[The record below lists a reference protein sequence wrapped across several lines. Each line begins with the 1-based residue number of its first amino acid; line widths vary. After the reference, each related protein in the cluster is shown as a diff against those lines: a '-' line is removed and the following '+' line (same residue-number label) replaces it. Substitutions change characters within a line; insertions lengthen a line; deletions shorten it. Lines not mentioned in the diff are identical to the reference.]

1 MMKLFPELRRPWSDG
16 LVSAL
21 GIQDYRDPFEI
32 RFGLFGGPDDSGG
45 GSDNVDRSNPN
56 EMAARERAAAR
67 AGTVTDSRG
76 NAVTSVNRDGSRS
89 VVTTGSQAQQVA
101 AREAFNAT
109 DPRASDTRSNY
120 AQDQYDQ
127 VAARETAALNR
138 AAEAGRLAST
148 SLANV
153 GDVTQPTYGPFAAD
167 QPQLNFVAPQ
177 ISRPEVNLS
186 ATSRP
191 DIPANAQNMSN
202 QILSRRVGSPAAL
215 GIDSNIAMTALQD
228 RALQGDV
235 EAQDMLNQAAT
246 RGDITRDQ
254 ADYAFGFTQQAPASA
269 VGQTLAEN
277 ATAANVL
284 QGPPQLSQIQRVR
297 SDKIFG
303 PSVNSVTAALDYP
316 GVARDT
322 LATGVI
328 PEDQSQVLLSDLTA
342 DPSGTARFGANY
354 LPDLASAPASD
365 FLVGQQSSVGRP
377 GLVGTAADGSPITTD
392 EFQSVYVDGRGMN
405 VPRPQMSV
413 INTAAA
419 DPMTQLSQQQAIF
432 GLGDNAPQSATS
444 AAVQQVAARQLSPLE
459 QSIQAAVDASTR
471 QFTPVSSP
479 ELMGEQ
485 AAAGTPAES
494 FYTDAYRELYP
505 DVEGNIPGTGFAA
518 LSNAIQGYSPLGAI
532 SRKLTGAGPLDLPS
546 ASEQAAFNSGQ
557 LLSMGGTMNEQT
569 GAISGAKAGRGE
581 LNMNRF
587 GMVTYSGM
595 PDPSYDG
602 PYANLVNPPA
612 DTGGDGDQPMQQAT
626 ADPCPEGYQMVDGV
640 CQPVDDVTADDPAAP
655 GSNFVIN
662 PTTGLPTL
670 FQPTTQATQVGQ
682 IQPFVLQP
690 NAPQQIAAPQGIQAL
705 SPTGAALG
713 RQV

>member
-32 RFGLFGGPDDSGG
+32 QFGLFGDDDSGG
-45 GSDNVDRSNPN
+45 SGSDNVDRSNPN

-67 AGTVTDSRG
+67 AGTVTDGSG
-76 NAVTSVNRDGSRS
+76 NAVTSINPDGTRS

-127 VAARETAALNR
+127 VRAQEDAALQR
-138 AAEAGRLAST
+138 AAAAGRLASAPA
-148 SLANV
+148 SSALANV
-153 GDVTQPTYGPFAAD
+153 GDVTQAQYGPFASD

-202 QILSRRVGSPAAL
+202 QILSRRVGSPAAF
-215 GIDSNIAMTALQD
+215 GIDTNIAMTALQD
-228 RALQGDV
+228 RALKGDV

-254 ADYAFGFTQQAPASA
+254 ADYAFGFTQQAPAAASA

-284 QGPPQLSQIQRVR
+284 GSLPTPGGTVRDLQAQRQLQGPPQFIEESRTPARTISSTGQPLEE
-297 SDKIFG
+297 
-303 PSVNSVTAALDYP
+303 VTGFLDYP
-316 GVARDT
+316 GTVFDRSASSLVQARTTMGPQQAADANAFAAQQADASTLGLSPGALGGRIAAPLPDMVDAETDMVARDLTDPNRPGYSGGLPVGLETYTRPDGVT
-322 LATGVI
+322 LTTNLAGLTEEQRANQPFSMDVANFMGSQPYGYELDNQGNVI
-328 PEDQSQVLLSDLTA
+328 GQV
-342 DPSGTARFGANY
+342 GTPGM
-354 LPDLASAPASD
+354 S
-365 FLVGQQSSVGRP
+365 LVGNAVT
-377 GLVGTAADGSPITTD
+377 GL
-392 EFQSVYVDGRGMN
+392 QNM
-405 VPRPQMSV
+405 
-413 INTAAA
+413 
-419 DPMTQLSQQQAIF
+419 
-432 GLGDNAPQSATS
+432 
-444 AAVQQVAARQLSPLE
+444 
-459 QSIQAAVDASTR
+459 
-471 QFTPVSSP
+471 
-479 ELMGEQ
+479 LMGPPETVEDLLDRG
-485 AAAGTPAES
+485 AYTGMSLAGS
-494 FYTDAYRELYP
+494 D
-505 DVEGNIPGTGFAA
+505 D
-518 LSNAIQGYSPLGAI
+518 
-532 SRKLTGAGPLDLPS
+532 
-546 ASEQAAFNSGQ
+546 
-557 LLSMGGTMNEQT
+557 GG
-569 GAISGAKAGRGE
+569 S
-581 LNMNRF
+581 
-587 GMVTYSGM
+587 
-595 PDPSYDG
+595 DG
-602 PYANLVNPPA
+602 
-612 DTGGDGDQPMQQAT
+612 GQPMQQAT

-640 CQPVDDVTADDPAAP
+640 CQPVDDVTADEPAAP
-655 GSNFVIN
+655 GSEFVIN

-682 IQPFVLQP
+682 INPFVLQP
-690 NAPQQIAAPQGIQAL
+690 YTPVQAQNIQQARSGIQAL

>member
-32 RFGLFGGPDDSGG
+32 QFGLFGDDDSGG
-45 GSDNVDRSNPN
+45 SGSDNVDRSNPN

-67 AGTVTDSRG
+67 AGTVTDGSG
-76 NAVTSVNRDGSRS
+76 NAVTSINPDGTRS

-127 VAARETAALNR
+127 VRAQEDAALQR
-138 AAEAGRLAST
+138 AAAAGRLASAPA
-148 SLANV
+148 SSALANV
-153 GDVTQPTYGPFAAD
+153 GDVTQAQYGPFASD

-202 QILSRRVGSPAAL
+202 QILSRRVGSPAAF
-215 GIDSNIAMTALQD
+215 GIDTNIAMTALQD
-228 RALQGDV
+228 RALKGDV

-254 ADYAFGFTQQAPASA
+254 ADYAFGFTQQAPAAASA

-284 QGPPQLSQIQRVR
+284 GSLPTPGGTVRDLQAQRQLQGPPQFIEESRTPARTISSTGQPLEE
-297 SDKIFG
+297 
-303 PSVNSVTAALDYP
+303 VTGFLDYP
-316 GVARDT
+316 GTVFDRSASSLVQAGTTMGPQQAADANAFAAQQADASTLGLSPGALGGRIAAPLPDMVDAETDMVARDLTDPNRPGYSGGLPVGLETYTRPDGVT
-322 LATGVI
+322 LTTNLAGLTEEQRANQPFSMDVANFMGSQPYGYELDNQGNVI
-328 PEDQSQVLLSDLTA
+328 GQV
-342 DPSGTARFGANY
+342 GTPGM
-354 LPDLASAPASD
+354 S
-365 FLVGQQSSVGRP
+365 LVGNAVT
-377 GLVGTAADGSPITTD
+377 GL
-392 EFQSVYVDGRGMN
+392 QNM
-405 VPRPQMSV
+405 
-413 INTAAA
+413 
-419 DPMTQLSQQQAIF
+419 
-432 GLGDNAPQSATS
+432 
-444 AAVQQVAARQLSPLE
+444 
-459 QSIQAAVDASTR
+459 
-471 QFTPVSSP
+471 
-479 ELMGEQ
+479 LMGPPETVEDLLDRG
-485 AAAGTPAES
+485 AYTGMSLAGS
-494 FYTDAYRELYP
+494 D
-505 DVEGNIPGTGFAA
+505 D
-518 LSNAIQGYSPLGAI
+518 
-532 SRKLTGAGPLDLPS
+532 
-546 ASEQAAFNSGQ
+546 
-557 LLSMGGTMNEQT
+557 GG
-569 GAISGAKAGRGE
+569 S
-581 LNMNRF
+581 
-587 GMVTYSGM
+587 
-595 PDPSYDG
+595 DG
-602 PYANLVNPPA
+602 
-612 DTGGDGDQPMQQAT
+612 GQPMQQAT

-640 CQPVDDVTADDPAAP
+640 CQPVDDVTADEPAAP
-655 GSNFVIN
+655 GSEFVIN

-682 IQPFVLQP
+682 INPFVLQP
-690 NAPQQIAAPQGIQAL
+690 YTPVQAQNIQQARSGIQAL

>member
-32 RFGLFGGPDDSGG
+32 QFGLFGDDDSGG
-45 GSDNVDRSNPN
+45 SGSDNVDRSNPN

-67 AGTVTDSRG
+67 AGTVTDGSG
-76 NAVTSVNRDGSRS
+76 NAVTSINPDGTRS

-127 VAARETAALNR
+127 VRAQEDAALQR
-138 AAEAGRLAST
+138 AAAAGRLASAPA
-148 SLANV
+148 SSALANV
-153 GDVTQPTYGPFAAD
+153 GDVTQAQYGPFASD

-202 QILSRRVGSPAAL
+202 QILSRRVGSPAAF
-215 GIDSNIAMTALQD
+215 GIDTNIAMTALQD
-228 RALQGDV
+228 RALKGDV

-254 ADYAFGFTQQAPASA
+254 ADYAFGFTQQAPAAASA

-284 QGPPQLSQIQRVR
+284 GSLPTPGGTVRDLQAQRQLQGPPQFIEESRTPARTISSTGQPLEE
-297 SDKIFG
+297 
-303 PSVNSVTAALDYP
+303 VTGFLDYP
-316 GVARDT
+316 GTVFDRSASSLVQAGTTMGPQQAADANAFAAQQADASTLGLSPGALGGRIAAPLPDMVDAETDMVARD
-322 LATGVI
+322 
-328 PEDQSQVLLSDLTA
+328 LT
-342 DPSGTARFGANY
+342 DPN
-354 LPDLASAPASD
+354 
-365 FLVGQQSSVGRP
+365 RP
-377 GLVGTAADGSPITTD
+377 GYSGGLPVGLETYTRPDGVTLTTNLAGLTEEQRANQPFSMDVANFMGSQPYGYELDNQGNVIGQVGTP
-392 EFQSVYVDGRGMN
+392 GMSFVGN
-405 VPRPQMSV
+405 AV
-413 INTAAA
+413 T
-419 DPMTQLSQQQAIF
+419 
-432 GLGDNAPQSATS
+432 GLQNM
-444 AAVQQVAARQLSPLE
+444 
-459 QSIQAAVDASTR
+459 
-471 QFTPVSSP
+471 
-479 ELMGEQ
+479 LMGPPETVEDLLDRG
-485 AAAGTPAES
+485 AYTGMSLAGS
-494 FYTDAYRELYP
+494 D
-505 DVEGNIPGTGFAA
+505 D
-518 LSNAIQGYSPLGAI
+518 
-532 SRKLTGAGPLDLPS
+532 
-546 ASEQAAFNSGQ
+546 
-557 LLSMGGTMNEQT
+557 GG
-569 GAISGAKAGRGE
+569 S
-581 LNMNRF
+581 
-587 GMVTYSGM
+587 
-595 PDPSYDG
+595 DG
-602 PYANLVNPPA
+602 
-612 DTGGDGDQPMQQAT
+612 GQPMQQAT

-640 CQPVDDVTADDPAAP
+640 CQPVDDVTADEPAAP
-655 GSNFVIN
+655 GSEFVIN

-682 IQPFVLQP
+682 INPFVLQP
-690 NAPQQIAAPQGIQAL
+690 YTPVQAQNIQQARSGIQAL

>member
-32 RFGLFGGPDDSGG
+32 QFGLFGDDDSGG
-45 GSDNVDRSNPN
+45 SGSDNVDRSNPN

-67 AGTVTDSRG
+67 AGTVTDGSG
-76 NAVTSVNRDGSRS
+76 NAVTSINPDGTRS

-127 VAARETAALNR
+127 VRAQEDAALQR
-138 AAEAGRLAST
+138 AAAAGRLAS
-148 SLANV
+148 SALANV
-153 GDVTQPTYGPFAAD
+153 GDVTQAQYGPFASD

-202 QILSRRVGSPAAL
+202 QILSRRVGSPAAF
-215 GIDSNIAMTALQD
+215 GIDTNIAMTALQD
-228 RALQGDV
+228 RALKGDV

-254 ADYAFGFTQQAPASA
+254 ADYAFGFTQQAPAAASA

-284 QGPPQLSQIQRVR
+284 GSLPTPGGTVRDLQAQRQLQGPPQFIEESRTPARTISSTGQPLEE
-297 SDKIFG
+297 
-303 PSVNSVTAALDYP
+303 VTGFLDYP
-316 GVARDT
+316 GTVFDRSASSLVQAGTTMGPQQAADANAFAAQQADASTLGLSPGALGGRIAAPLPDMVDAETDMVARDLTDPNRPGYSGGLPVGLETYTRPDGVT
-322 LATGVI
+322 LTTNLAGLTEEQRANQPFSMDVANFMGSQPYGYELDNQGNVI
-328 PEDQSQVLLSDLTA
+328 GQV
-342 DPSGTARFGANY
+342 GTPGM
-354 LPDLASAPASD
+354 S
-365 FLVGQQSSVGRP
+365 LVGNAVT
-377 GLVGTAADGSPITTD
+377 GL
-392 EFQSVYVDGRGMN
+392 QNM
-405 VPRPQMSV
+405 
-413 INTAAA
+413 
-419 DPMTQLSQQQAIF
+419 
-432 GLGDNAPQSATS
+432 
-444 AAVQQVAARQLSPLE
+444 
-459 QSIQAAVDASTR
+459 
-471 QFTPVSSP
+471 
-479 ELMGEQ
+479 LMGPPETVEDLLDRG
-485 AAAGTPAES
+485 AYTGMSLAGS
-494 FYTDAYRELYP
+494 D
-505 DVEGNIPGTGFAA
+505 D
-518 LSNAIQGYSPLGAI
+518 
-532 SRKLTGAGPLDLPS
+532 
-546 ASEQAAFNSGQ
+546 
-557 LLSMGGTMNEQT
+557 GG
-569 GAISGAKAGRGE
+569 S
-581 LNMNRF
+581 
-587 GMVTYSGM
+587 
-595 PDPSYDG
+595 DG
-602 PYANLVNPPA
+602 
-612 DTGGDGDQPMQQAT
+612 GQPMQQAT

-640 CQPVDDVTADDPAAP
+640 CQPVDDVTADEPAAP
-655 GSNFVIN
+655 GSEFVIN

-682 IQPFVLQP
+682 INPFVLQP
-690 NAPQQIAAPQGIQAL
+690 YTPVQAQNIQQARSGIQAL

>member
-32 RFGLFGGPDDSGG
+32 QFGLFGDDDSGG
-45 GSDNVDRSNPN
+45 SGSDNVDRSNPN

-67 AGTVTDSRG
+67 AGTVTDGSG
-76 NAVTSVNRDGSRS
+76 NAVTSINPDGTRS

-127 VAARETAALNR
+127 VRAQEDAALQR
-138 AAEAGRLAST
+138 AAAAGRLASS

-153 GDVTQPTYGPFAAD
+153 GDVTQAQYGPFASD

-202 QILSRRVGSPAAL
+202 QILSRRVGSPAAF
-215 GIDSNIAMTALQD
+215 GIDTNIAMTALQD
-228 RALQGDV
+228 RALKGDV

-254 ADYAFGFTQQAPASA
+254 ADYAFGFTQQAPAAASA

-284 QGPPQLSQIQRVR
+284 GSLPTPGGTVRDLQAQRQLQGPPQFIEESRTPARTISSTGQPLEE
-297 SDKIFG
+297 
-303 PSVNSVTAALDYP
+303 VTGFLDYP
-316 GVARDT
+316 GTVFDRSASSLVQAGTTMGPQQAADANAFAAQQTSANQAQVPVVSGPLPDMVDAETDMVARDLTDPNRPGYSGGLPVGLETYTRPDGVT
-322 LATGVI
+322 LTTNLAGLTEEQRANQPFSMDVANFMGSQPYGYELDNQGNVI
-328 PEDQSQVLLSDLTA
+328 GQV
-342 DPSGTARFGANY
+342 GTPGM
-354 LPDLASAPASD
+354 S
-365 FLVGQQSSVGRP
+365 LVGNAVT
-377 GLVGTAADGSPITTD
+377 GL
-392 EFQSVYVDGRGMN
+392 QNM
-405 VPRPQMSV
+405 
-413 INTAAA
+413 
-419 DPMTQLSQQQAIF
+419 
-432 GLGDNAPQSATS
+432 
-444 AAVQQVAARQLSPLE
+444 
-459 QSIQAAVDASTR
+459 
-471 QFTPVSSP
+471 
-479 ELMGEQ
+479 LMGPPETVEDLLDRG
-485 AAAGTPAES
+485 AYTGMSLAGS
-494 FYTDAYRELYP
+494 D
-505 DVEGNIPGTGFAA
+505 D
-518 LSNAIQGYSPLGAI
+518 
-532 SRKLTGAGPLDLPS
+532 
-546 ASEQAAFNSGQ
+546 
-557 LLSMGGTMNEQT
+557 GG
-569 GAISGAKAGRGE
+569 S
-581 LNMNRF
+581 
-587 GMVTYSGM
+587 
-595 PDPSYDG
+595 DG
-602 PYANLVNPPA
+602 
-612 DTGGDGDQPMQQAT
+612 GQPMQQAT

-640 CQPVDDVTADDPAAP
+640 CQPVDDVTADEPAAP
-655 GSNFVIN
+655 GSEFVIN

-682 IQPFVLQP
+682 INPFVLQP
-690 NAPQQIAAPQGIQAL
+690 YTPVQAQNIQQARSGIQAL

>member
-21 GIQDYRDPFEI
+21 GIEDYRDPFEI
-32 RFGLFGGPDDSGG
+32 QFGLFGGDDAGG
-45 GSDNVDRSNPN
+45 GSDSVDRSNPN
-56 EMAARERAAAR
+56 EMAAREKAAAR
-67 AGTVTDSRG
+67 AGTVTDSKG
-76 NAVTSVNRDGSRS
+76 NAVTSVNPDGSRS
-89 VVTTGSQAQQVA
+89 VVTTGTQAQQVA

-120 AQDQYDQ
+120 AQAQYDE

-153 GDVTQPTYGPFAAD
+153 GDVTQAQYGPFAAD
-167 QPQLNFVAPQ
+167 QPQVNFVAPQ

-202 QILSRRVGSPAAL
+202 QILSRRVGSPAAF

-254 ADYAFGFTQQAPASA
+254 ADYAFGFTQQDPAST
-269 VGQTLAEN
+269 VGQTVAEN

-284 QGPPQLSQIQRVR
+284 GTTPSDMARIATADAAMDPSAVQVFDASPNAMDAGDMMLNPGLATGLGSLPTPGGTVRDLQAQRQLQGPPQFIEESRTPARTISSTGQALEE
-297 SDKIFG
+297 
-303 PSVNSVTAALDYP
+303 VTGFLDYP
-316 GVARDT
+316 GTVFDRPTSSLVQAGTTMGPQQARDANAFAAPAPTLGLSPGALGGRIAAPLPDMVDAETDMVARDLTDPNRAGYAGGLPTGLETYTRPDGVT
-322 LATGVI
+322 LTTNLAGLTEEQRANQPFSMDVANFMGSQPYGYELDSQGNVI
-328 PEDQSQVLLSDLTA
+328 GQV
-342 DPSGTARFGANY
+342 GTPGM
-354 LPDLASAPASD
+354 S
-365 FLVGQQSSVGRP
+365 LVGNAIT
-377 GLVGTAADGSPITTD
+377 GL
-392 EFQSVYVDGRGMN
+392 QNM
-405 VPRPQMSV
+405 
-413 INTAAA
+413 
-419 DPMTQLSQQQAIF
+419 
-432 GLGDNAPQSATS
+432 
-444 AAVQQVAARQLSPLE
+444 
-459 QSIQAAVDASTR
+459 
-471 QFTPVSSP
+471 
-479 ELMGEQ
+479 LMGPPETVEDLLDRG
-485 AAAGTPAES
+485 A
-494 FYTDAYRELYP
+494 YT
-505 DVEGNIPGTGFAA
+505 GMS
-518 LSNAIQGYSPLGAI
+518 LSGSDDGG
-532 SRKLTGAGPLDLPS
+532 SDG
-546 ASEQAAFNSGQ
+546 GQ
-557 LLSMGGTMNEQT
+557 Q
-569 GAISGAKAGRGE
+569 
-581 LNMNRF
+581 
-587 GMVTYSGM
+587 
-595 PDPSYDG
+595 
-602 PYANLVNPPA
+602 
-612 DTGGDGDQPMQQAT
+612 MQQAT

-640 CQPVDDVTADDPAAP
+640 CQPVDDVTADEPAAP

-682 IQPFVLQP
+682 INPFVLQP
-690 NAPQQIAAPQGIQAL
+690 YTPMQAQNIQQARSGIQAL

>member
-1 MMKLFPELRRPWSDG
+1 MIKFFPELRRRRSDG
-16 LVSAL
+16 LASAL
-21 GIQDYRDPFEI
+21 GLQDYRDPFEI
-32 RFGLFGGPDDSGG
+32 QFGLFGDDDSGG

-56 EMAARERAAAR
+56 EMAAREKAAAR
-67 AGTVTDSRG
+67 AGTVTDGKG
-76 NAVTSVNRDGSRS
+76 NAVTSVNPDGSRS
-89 VVTTGSQAQQVA
+89 VVTTGTQAQQVA

-138 AAEAGRLAST
+138 AAEAGRLASAPA
-148 SLANV
+148 SSALANV
-153 GDVTQPTYGPFAAD
+153 GDVTQAQYGPFASD
-167 QPQLNFVAPQ
+167 QPQVNFVAPQ

-202 QILSRRVGSPAAL
+202 QILSRRVGSPAAF

-254 ADYAFGFTQQAPASA
+254 ADYAFGFTQQAPAASA

-284 QGPPQLSQIQRVR
+284 GSLPTPGGTVRDLQAQRQLQGPPQFIEETRNAARTISPTGQALEE
-297 SDKIFG
+297 
-303 PSVNSVTAALDYP
+303 VTGLLDYP
-316 GVARDT
+316 GTVFDRPTSSLVEA
-322 LATGVI
+322 
-328 PEDQSQVLLSDLTA
+328 
-342 DPSGTARFGANY
+342 GTTMG
-354 LPDLASAPASD
+354 P
-365 FLVGQQSSVGRP
+365 QQ
-377 GLVGTAADGSPITTD
+377 AAD
-392 EFQSVYVDGRGMN
+392 
-405 VPRPQMSV
+405 
-413 INTAAA
+413 AAA
-419 DPMTQLSQQQAIF
+419 FAAQQA
-432 GLGDNAPQSATS
+432 P
-444 AAVQQVAARQLSPLE
+444 ARQLSPLE
-459 QSIQAAVDASTR
+459 QSVQAAVDASTR
-471 QFTPVSSP
+471 TPEQQAGVTP
-479 ELMGEQ
+479 TELMGQQ
-485 AAAGTPAES
+485 AAAGTPAEN
-494 FYTDAYRELYP
+494 FYTDAYRGVYP
-505 DVEGNIPGTGFAA
+505 DVEGNIPGTTMAGIG
-518 LSNAIQGYSPLGAI
+518 NAVQEFSPLGMIARGI
-532 SRKLTGAGPLDLPS
+532 TGADPLDLPS

-557 LLSMGGTMNEQT
+557 LLSMGGTMDEQT
-569 GAISGAKAGRGE
+569 GAISDVPAGRGT

-612 DTGGDGDQPMQQAT
+612 DTGGDGGEQYDART
-626 ADPCPEGYQMVDGV
+626 VDPCPEGYQMVDGV
-640 CQPVDDVTADDPAAP
+640 CTPVDDVTADEPAAP

-682 IQPFVLQP
+682 INPFVLQP
-690 NAPQQIAAPQGIQAL
+690 YTPMQAQNIQQARSGIQAL

>member
-32 RFGLFGGPDDSGG
+32 QFGLFGDDDGGGGG

-56 EMAARERAAAR
+56 EMAAREKAAAR
-67 AGTVTDSRG
+67 AGTVTDSSG
-76 NAVTSVNRDGSRS
+76 NAVTSINSDGTRS

-127 VAARETAALNR
+127 VRAQEDAALQR
-138 AAEAGRLAST
+138 AAEAGRLASAPA
-148 SLANV
+148 SSALANV
-153 GDVTQPTYGPFAAD
+153 GDVTQAQYGPFASD

-202 QILSRRVGSPAAL
+202 QILSRRVGSPAAF
-215 GIDSNIAMTALQD
+215 GIDTNIAMTALQD

-269 VGQTLAEN
+269 VGQTVAEA

-284 QGPPQLSQIQRVR
+284 QGTSPADMARIATADAAMDPSAVQVFDSSPNAMDAGDMMLNPGLATGLGSLPTPGGTVRDLQAQRQLQGPPQFIEESRTPARTISPTGQALEE
-297 SDKIFG
+297 
-303 PSVNSVTAALDYP
+303 VTGFLDYP
-316 GVARDT
+316 GTVFDRPTSSLVQAGTTMGPQQARDANAFAAPAPTLGLSPGALGGRIAAPLPDMVDAETDMVARDLTDPNRAGYAGGLPTGLETYTRPDGVT
-322 LATGVI
+322 LTTNLAGLTEEQRANQPFSMDVANFMGSQPYGYELDSQGNVI
-328 PEDQSQVLLSDLTA
+328 
-342 DPSGTARFGANY
+342 
-354 LPDLASAPASD
+354 
-365 FLVGQQSSVGRP
+365 GQ
-377 GLVGTAADGSPITTD
+377 VGTPGMSLIGNAVTGLQNMIMGPPETVEDLLDRGAYTGMSLSGSDDG
-392 EFQSVYVDGRGMN
+392 G
-405 VPRPQMSV
+405 
-413 INTAAA
+413 
-419 DPMTQLSQQQAIF
+419 
-432 GLGDNAPQSATS
+432 
-444 AAVQQVAARQLSPLE
+444 
-459 QSIQAAVDASTR
+459 
-471 QFTPVSSP
+471 
-479 ELMGEQ
+479 
-485 AAAGTPAES
+485 
-494 FYTDAYRELYP
+494 
-505 DVEGNIPGTGFAA
+505 
-518 LSNAIQGYSPLGAI
+518 
-532 SRKLTGAGPLDLPS
+532 
-546 ASEQAAFNSGQ
+546 
-557 LLSMGGTMNEQT
+557 
-569 GAISGAKAGRGE
+569 
-581 LNMNRF
+581 
-587 GMVTYSGM
+587 
-595 PDPSYDG
+595 
-602 PYANLVNPPA
+602 
-612 DTGGDGDQPMQQAT
+612 GGDGGQQMQQAT

-640 CQPVDDVTADDPAAP
+640 CQPVDDVTADEPAAP

-682 IQPFVLQP
+682 INPFVLQP
-690 NAPQQIAAPQGIQAL
+690 YTPMQAQNIQQARSGIQAL

>member
-1 MMKLFPELRRPWSDG
+1 MIKFFPELRRPRSDG
-16 LVSAL
+16 LASAL
-21 GIQDYRDPFEI
+21 GLQDYRDPFEI
-32 RFGLFGGPDDSGG
+32 QFGLFGDDDAGG
-45 GSDNVDRSNPN
+45 GSDSVDRSNPN
-56 EMAARERAAAR
+56 EMAAREKAAAR
-67 AGTVTDSRG
+67 AGTVTDGKG
-76 NAVTSVNRDGSRS
+76 NPVTSVNADGSRS
-89 VVTTGSQAQQVA
+89 VVTTGTQAQQVA

-138 AAEAGRLAST
+138 AAEAGRLASAPAAS

-153 GDVTQPTYGPFAAD
+153 GDVTQAQYGPFASD

-177 ISRPEVNLS
+177 ISRPEVNFS
-186 ATSRP
+186 ATSPMTLPEPSPIRGVVDTGVSSGLLARQLSSDLASP
-191 DIPANAQNMSN
+191 EVKDSAARQLLSRSVSGDAEATELMTDAQNRGEFPGLIGPTRTVN
-202 QILSRRVGSPAAL
+202 VPVGIMNTPA
-215 GIDSNIAMTALQD
+215 
-228 RALQGDV
+228 
-235 EAQDMLNQAAT
+235 
-246 RGDITRDQ
+246 
-254 ADYAFGFTQQAPASA
+254 
-269 VGQTLAEN
+269 
-277 ATAANVL
+277 ATAASVL
-284 QGPPQLSQIQRVR
+284 QGPPQLTEET
-297 SDKIFG
+297 
-303 PSVNSVTAALDYP
+303 VT
-316 GVARDT
+316 
-322 LATGVI
+322 
-328 PEDQSQVLLSDLTA
+328 
-342 DPSGTARFGANY
+342 
-354 LPDLASAPASD
+354 LPDGASFVSQTFDAPGTSRDLMTAKPGSYTSAPASD

-392 EFQSVYVDGRGMN
+392 EFQSVYVDGRGMS
-405 VPRPQMSV
+405 VPRPEMSV

-444 AAVQQVAARQLSPLE
+444 AAAQQAAARQLSPLE

-471 QFTPVSSP
+471 TPEQQAGVTP
-479 ELMGEQ
+479 TGPMGQQ

-505 DVEGNIPGTGFAA
+505 DVEGNIPGTTMAGIGNAVKSLPGIGML
-518 LSNAIQGYSPLGAI
+518 LSG
-532 SRKLTGAGPLDLPS
+532 GPQDLPP

-557 LLSMGGTMNEQT
+557 LLSMGGTMDEQT
-569 GAISGAKAGRGE
+569 GAISDVPAGRGT
-581 LNMNRF
+581 LDMNRF

-612 DTGGDGDQPMQQAT
+612 DTGGDGDQQMQQAT

-640 CQPVDDVTADDPAAP
+640 CTPVDGITVDEPAAP

-670 FQPTTQATQVGQ
+670 FQPTTQATQVGP

>member
-32 RFGLFGGPDDSGG
+32 QFGLFGDDDSGG
-45 GSDNVDRSNPN
+45 SGSDNVDRSNPN

-67 AGTVTDSRG
+67 AGTVTDGSG
-76 NAVTSVNRDGSRS
+76 NAVTSINPDGTRS

-127 VAARETAALNR
+127 VRAQEDAALQR
-138 AAEAGRLAST
+138 AAAAGRLASS

-153 GDVTQPTYGPFAAD
+153 GDVTQAQYGPFASD

-202 QILSRRVGSPAAL
+202 QILSRRVGSPAAF
-215 GIDSNIAMTALQD
+215 GIDTNIAMTALQD
-228 RALQGDV
+228 RALKGDV

-254 ADYAFGFTQQAPASA
+254 ADYAFGFTQQAPAAASA

-284 QGPPQLSQIQRVR
+284 GSLPTPGGTVRDLQAQRQLQGPPQFIEESRTPARTISSTGQPLEE
-297 SDKIFG
+297 
-303 PSVNSVTAALDYP
+303 VTGFLDYP
-316 GVARDT
+316 GTVFDRSASSLVQAGTTMGPQQAADANAFAAQQADASTLGLSPGALGGRIAAPLPDMVDAETDMVARDLTDPNRPGYSGGLPVGLETYTRPDGVT
-322 LATGVI
+322 LTTNLAGLTEEQRANQPFSMDVANFMGSQPYGYELDNQGNVI
-328 PEDQSQVLLSDLTA
+328 GQV
-342 DPSGTARFGANY
+342 GTPGM
-354 LPDLASAPASD
+354 S
-365 FLVGQQSSVGRP
+365 LVGNAVT
-377 GLVGTAADGSPITTD
+377 GL
-392 EFQSVYVDGRGMN
+392 QNM
-405 VPRPQMSV
+405 
-413 INTAAA
+413 
-419 DPMTQLSQQQAIF
+419 
-432 GLGDNAPQSATS
+432 
-444 AAVQQVAARQLSPLE
+444 
-459 QSIQAAVDASTR
+459 
-471 QFTPVSSP
+471 
-479 ELMGEQ
+479 LMGPPETVEDLLDRG
-485 AAAGTPAES
+485 AYTGMSLAGS
-494 FYTDAYRELYP
+494 D
-505 DVEGNIPGTGFAA
+505 D
-518 LSNAIQGYSPLGAI
+518 
-532 SRKLTGAGPLDLPS
+532 
-546 ASEQAAFNSGQ
+546 
-557 LLSMGGTMNEQT
+557 GG
-569 GAISGAKAGRGE
+569 S
-581 LNMNRF
+581 
-587 GMVTYSGM
+587 
-595 PDPSYDG
+595 DG
-602 PYANLVNPPA
+602 
-612 DTGGDGDQPMQQAT
+612 GQPMQQAT

-640 CQPVDDVTADDPAAP
+640 CQPVDDVTADEPAAP
-655 GSNFVIN
+655 GSEFVIN

-682 IQPFVLQP
+682 INPFVLQP
-690 NAPQQIAAPQGIQAL
+690 YTPVQAQNIQQARSGIQAL